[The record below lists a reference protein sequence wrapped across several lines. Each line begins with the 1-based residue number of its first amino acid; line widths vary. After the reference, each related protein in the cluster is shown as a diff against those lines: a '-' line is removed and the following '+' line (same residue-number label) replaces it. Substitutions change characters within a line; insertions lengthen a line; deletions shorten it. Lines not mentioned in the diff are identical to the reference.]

1 MHQNKTSLIKRSVVV
16 TSQNTLKSKSLRRI
30 AKKCKHKRHK
40 RMASSIVSCTK
51 ASRCYLSFQPALT
64 KRLCLRKVPG
74 GGTAKV
80 LIRSQA
86 CVLSLISRSR
96 LKADDPMG
104 LVQSMRIGM
113 HSKRVS
119 LKEHQSCPCFKQ
131 LAILSLSRKSRIWQD
146 KDVIAEEAYAA
157 YKSFVKQ
164 KFTDEMTALHS

>member
-1 MHQNKTSLIKRSVVV
+1 MKLTKNRFIGRSRVLMHQNKTSLITRSVVV
-16 TSQNTLKSKSLRRI
+16 TSQNTLKSKFLRRI
-30 AKKCKHKRHK
+30 AKKCKHK

-64 KRLCLRKVPG
+64 KRLYLRRVPG

-96 LKADDPMG
+96 LKADNPMG
-104 LVQSMRIGM
+104 LGQSMRTGM
-113 HSKRVS
+113 HSNRVS

-131 LAILSLSRKSRIWQD
+131 LAILSLSRKSRIWL
-146 KDVIAEEAYAA
+146 APR
-157 YKSFVKQ
+157 S
-164 KFTDEMTALHS
+164 

>member
-1 MHQNKTSLIKRSVVV
+1 MHQNKTSLITRSVVV
-16 TSQNTLKSKSLRRI
+16 TSQNTLKSKSSMIHFYLIKFLRRI
-30 AKKCKHKRHK
+30 AKKCKHK

-64 KRLCLRKVPG
+64 KRLCLRRVPG

-96 LKADDPMG
+96 LKADNPMG
-104 LVQSMRIGM
+104 LGQSMRTGM
-113 HSKRVS
+113 HSNRVS

-131 LAILSLSRKSRIWQD
+131 LAILSLSRKSRIWL
-146 KDVIAEEAYAA
+146 APR
-157 YKSFVKQ
+157 S
-164 KFTDEMTALHS
+164 